1 MSDEQLIKL
10 IESKIKEIILTTVSL
25 YLVFG
30 DQYWVVVG
38 KRKLLL

>member
-1 MSDEQLIKL
+1 MKNQEIIKL
-10 IESKIKEIILTTVSL
+10 IDDKIKEIILTTITL
-25 YLVFG
+25 YLIFG